1 MYARGSGQGV
11 RRWRPGVRDPLGR
24 PHCPGDTLAFRSHA
38 SIHRQRTS
46 NGQPCAR
53 RARPSTMLILA
64 LDRITSQGKAATAG
78 SSECKTSPGNYRV
91 GIIYGWG
98 ACSDATPTTHGRLG
112 ASLGAQNSGRAE
124 NIPPEI
130 EGRYFR
136 PTRPVLLQTPFA
148 CLELRWAD
156 PDGCAGAGHL
166 IKPRTAREQ
175 ASTLVACWPV
185 PPPPATTLTLAS
197 TEAIVSLSPARPGM
211 DAVHPWCG
219 HGGRRTE
226 RAGNEGQTVLTFDR
240 LKDRDS
246 D

>member
-1 MYARGSGQGV
+1 MASRCPRSLGATTLPRRHTGIPIPCQHPPPAHQQRPALCPSRPAVDYAYS
-11 RRWRPGVRDPLGR
+11 RPWQD
-24 PHCPGDTLAFRSHA
+24 HEPGDGSDRRV
-38 SIHRQRTS
+38 IGMQDIPRQLSGRD
-46 NGQPCAR
+46 N
-53 RARPSTMLILA
+53 LWL
-64 LDRITSQGKAATAG
+64 
-78 SSECKTSPGNYRV
+78 
-91 GIIYGWG
+91 G

-148 CLELRWAD
+148 CFELRWAD
-156 PDGCAGAGHL
+156 PDNSAGAGHL

-175 ASTLVACWPV
+175 ASTTLVACWPV

-211 DAVHPWCG
+211 DAVQP
-219 HGGRRTE
+219 
-226 RAGNEGQTVLTFDR
+226 
-240 LKDRDS
+240 
-246 D
+246 